1 MLLHS
6 RQKRKLIC
14 SCLAGASVA
23 EVVEGAGEAMGEFGG
38 VKVWGGGGLGPVHD
52 AVGGGE
58 HAVGVA
64 VSCNSWRCCKKL

>member
-23 EVVEGAGEAMGEFGG
+23 EVVEGAGEAMVSFNGMII
-38 VKVWGGGGLGPVHD
+38 WGGGGLGPVQD
-52 AVGGGE
+52 TVGGE

-64 VSCNSWRCCKKL
+64 IPGTVARNCSLW

>member
-23 EVVEGAGEAMGEFGG
+23 EVVEGAGEAM
-38 VKVWGGGGLGPVHD
+38 VSLLWGGGVLGPVQD
-52 AVGGGE
+52 TVGDEYAVR
-58 HAVGVA
+58 VA
-64 VSCNSWRCCKKL
+64 VSCSSWCCCKKL

>member
-23 EVVEGAGEAMGEFGG
+23 EVVEGAGEAIVSLVVRMYG
-38 VKVWGGGGLGPVHD
+38 VLRSLVVYEMQLGVT
-52 AVGGGE
+52 V
-58 HAVGVA
+58 
-64 VSCNSWRCCKKL
+64 LM